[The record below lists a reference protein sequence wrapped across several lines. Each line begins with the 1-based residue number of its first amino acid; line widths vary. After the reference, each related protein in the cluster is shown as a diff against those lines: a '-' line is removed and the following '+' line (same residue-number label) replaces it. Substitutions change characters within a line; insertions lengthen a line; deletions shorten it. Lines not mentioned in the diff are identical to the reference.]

1 MPRPHEIKSPLRSFL
16 RQLWVTPLLS
26 LPFAL
31 FFGTLFGANRSAYQG
46 AYLVSLVFGYSV
58 SLSIWGL
65 ESFALHRVARP
76 TTAGRKPP
84 PWVYPAWYGGVSIL
98 GSVVGAIIVHFTL
111 VPGLLGSVRSIF
123 MLAMFTLIFCGLF
136 LGIASAVTFY
146 REAIDKVR
154 AEEEMNLARR
164 IQRSF
169 LLTQFPQRPR
179 FEMHAVNISSKQ
191 VSGDFY
197 DVVPAGD
204 GACLIA
210 IADVAGKGVPAA
222 LLSSMLQASLRTQ
235 ANHERSVAAILE
247 NINTLVYRSTS
258 VHQFATFF
266 LARLEEDTLRL
277 AFSNAGHNHPVVFR
291 RGGGR
296 EMLVRGGVVVG
307 ILEDARFEEEA
318 LTLEPGDRLVLYT
331 DGVTEAA
338 NARGELFGE
347 EALYELV
354 TGLPGDLTSE
364 QVTDRILEGV
374 RTHLAGVDAGD
385 DITLVVLRVLE
396 PAEDRHA
403 APTQRT

>member
-1 MPRPHEIKSPLRSFL
+1 MPRDPRTRSPLRSFL
-16 RQLWVTPLLS
+16 HHLWVTPLLS
-26 LPFAL
+26 VLFAV
-31 FFGTLFGANRSAYQG
+31 FFGTLYGGGWAAYRG
-46 AYLVSLVFGYSV
+46 AYLVALVFGYSV
-58 SLSIWGL
+58 SLGIWALEAFGL
-65 ESFALHRVARP
+65 PRLTRP
-76 TTAGRKPP
+76 TRTGRKPP
-84 PWVYPAWYGGVSIL
+84 PWVHIAWYGGVSMFGAVI
-98 GSVVGAIIVHFTL
+98 GAIIVHFTL
-111 VPGLLGSVRSIF
+111 IPGLLGNARSIL
-123 MLAMFTLIFCGLF
+123 MLGMFTVIFCGLF
-136 LGIASAVTFY
+136 LGVATAVNFY
-146 REAIDKVR
+146 REAIDKAR
-154 AEEEMNLARR
+154 AEEELNLARR

-197 DVVPAGD
+197 DVVPAGN

-222 LLSSMLQASLRTQ
+222 LLSGMLQASLRTQ
-235 ANHERSVAAILE
+235 AIHQPSVAAILE
-247 NINTLVYRSTS
+247 NINSVVYRSTS

-296 EMLVRGGVVVG
+296 EMLVKGGVVVG
-307 ILEDARFEEEA
+307 ILEEARFEEEV
-318 LTLEPGDRLVLYT
+318 LTLGPGDRLVLYT

-347 EALYELV
+347 DALYDLV
-354 TGLPGDLTSE
+354 SRLPRDLSSE

-374 RTHLAGVDAGD
+374 RAHLAGVDAGD

-396 PAEDRHA
+396 PAEGLPASRA
-403 APTQRT
+403 